1 MNFAFPQFLWA
12 LSALSI
18 PIIIHL
24 FNFRKTTRVYFS
36 NTRLLKQVKQET
48 TQKRKLKKYL
58 VLASRLLFLFFLVL
72 AFAQPFLPAKE
83 QITSGK
89 NSILYLDNSFS
100 MSGLA
105 GEKVRALDAGIS
117 FAREIVEVFP
127 SDTRYK
133 LLTNDFAPFSNSYKT
148 KTEILDLLSQLRLS
162 SVSRTFDEVKSRIG
176 ENITPSDIFWISD
189 LQKSTLDFEHG
200 TSVDSINQWHIVP
213 ISVNQGS
220 NIFVDTVYL
229 ESPFSIGGEKN
240 SIQVRL
246 RNAGIRKVE
255 GLAVKLTINGIQSA
269 TAAAV
274 IEANSFTELSFDLN
288 SGLKKRNEARISF
301 TDFPVSFDNEFY
313 FTLNFTR
320 KINVIEIRKTAASQY
335 LEKVYGNSQVFN
347 FKSFRTD
354 NVNYSELDQADLVV
368 LNGLN
373 EIDASMLEALS
384 GYQSKFGS
392 LLIIPGDKP
401 DVNAYRSLT
410 KQASLKLAANT
421 DLEELDK
428 PDFQN
433 PFFRNV
439 FEERTTVLA
448 MPTAKQLLDWGN
460 DRSAILKFK
469 NGLPF
474 LSQSG
479 KVYLLASPLQKE
491 FTDFY
496 NHALFVPVMYRL
508 AASGM
513 KEEGRTYYT
522 LREQIISV
530 KADSLSGEE
539 PLRIKGSLEII
550 PPQRR
555 AGDRVYLE
563 IPRFA
568 ISPGFFNVTYLGDTL
583 DLIAVNL
590 DKEESILEQYSGAE
604 AKSLMGQGKN
614 ISLFQAS
621 SPEAFRGEIK
631 ERYLGTPLWKLALVL
646 ALIFLLAEI
655 LLIRLLK

>member
-1 MNFAFPQFLWA
+1 MNFAFPQFLWV

-100 MSGLA
+100 MFGLV
-105 GEKVRALDAGIS
+105 GEKVRAFDAGIS

-127 SDTRYK
+127 SDTCYK

-410 KQASLKLAANT
+410 KQALLKLAVNT
-421 DLEELDK
+421 E
-428 PDFQN
+428 
-433 PFFRNV
+433 
-439 FEERTTVLA
+439 
-448 MPTAKQLLDWGN
+448 
-460 DRSAILKFK
+460 S
-469 NGLPF
+469 
-474 LSQSG
+474 
-479 KVYLLASPLQKE
+479 
-491 FTDFY
+491 
-496 NHALFVPVMYRL
+496 
-508 AASGM
+508 
-513 KEEGRTYYT
+513 
-522 LREQIISV
+522 
-530 KADSLSGEE
+530 
-539 PLRIKGSLEII
+539 
-550 PPQRR
+550 RR
-555 AGDRVYLE
+555 AL
-563 IPRFA
+563 RF
-568 ISPGFFNVTYLGDTL
+568 SWQV
-583 DLIAVNL
+583 
-590 DKEESILEQYSGAE
+590 
-604 AKSLMGQGKN
+604 
-614 ISLFQAS
+614 
-621 SPEAFRGEIK
+621 
-631 ERYLGTPLWKLALVL
+631 
-646 ALIFLLAEI
+646 
-655 LLIRLLK
+655 